1 MEIFVREGSSSSSKV
16 YNEYSTV
23 YIAERERWARPPSS
37 FLRHVDAHPGDTL
50 DEKTLKSFLGPDPY
64 SNGWCRQNWALWE
77 SLKKDQRGGFPK
89 SKLIW
94 RSAGRSMRRPTAPWA
109 PGRRRGHQRR
119 GRNAAVGT
127 PHFYEM
133 NPEEARENRRKAY
146 VHSDKRE
153 TFSIPGRGEH
163 DVWHPIRFAKWTP
176 SKKKWPDG
184 PRGIYLLFHGGGWVF
199 GDACGQNDVRLEEM
213 SEELGLIVLRS
224 STFPRLP
231 NTRTPRR

>member
-1 MEIFVREGSSSSSKV
+1 MS
-16 YNEYSTV
+16 
-23 YIAERERWARPPSS
+23 
-37 FLRHVDAHPGDTL
+37 TL

-77 SLKKDQRGGFPK
+77 SLKKDQHGDSQSRN
-89 SKLIW
+89 SCW
-94 RSAGRSMRRPTAPWA
+94 RSAGRSMRRPTVPWA
-109 PGRRRGHQRR
+109 PGRRRGPSTTRPKLPR
-119 GRNAAVGT
+119 WGT

-133 NPEEARENRRKAY
+133 NPEEARENRRKAC

-176 SKKKWPDG
+176 SKEKWPDG

-213 SEELGLIVLRS
+213 GEGSGS
-224 STFPRLP
+224 SSPSPDTPRLP